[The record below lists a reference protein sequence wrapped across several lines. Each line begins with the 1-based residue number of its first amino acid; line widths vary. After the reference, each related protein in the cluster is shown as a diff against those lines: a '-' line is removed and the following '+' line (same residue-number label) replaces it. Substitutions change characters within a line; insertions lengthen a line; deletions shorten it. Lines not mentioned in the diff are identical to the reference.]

1 MTRDSLIRGGGA
13 VLVYCACVLY
23 FWAVLVG
30 FACVLC
36 MCAVH
41 VCCACVLCV
50 CAVLL
55 CMCAVLVCCACAA
68 VLVPLCRG
76 IRGIIHRAQR
86 VLTRASVQRP
96 AVSGIGMAAAA
107 AVDVAGISISP
118 A

>member
-1 MTRDSLIRGGGA
+1 MLCLYA
-13 VLVYCACVLY
+13 VRVGCAC
-23 FWAVLVG
+23 G
-30 FACVLC
+30 LC

-41 VCCACVLCV
+41 VCCACVVLCM

-86 VLTRASVQRP
+86 VLASTSAQRP
-96 AVSGIGMAAAA
+96 AVSGIGMAATA
-107 AVDVAGISISP
+107 AVDVTGISISP
-118 A
+118 CVT